1 MSGGMNTRRDKAG
14 LVLGV
19 VFLMIPARWASA
31 AEALPAAAAPATV
44 EASTPRDEP
53 WSPALQA
60 MNLMRIDGAAFY
72 DAVGR
77 PDLASRYGTR
87 HALQITGRVVGGLSL
102 GLGVL
107 SWVAVKALL
116 AGFKLPYC
124 AINDPDPA
132 CHRDETLWVPDLM
145 MAGGAALI
153 VATLGRTDPVSDDEK
168 AELAYDAARR
178 PPSPLPLGL
187 NVSITPQAGSDGATL
202 MLAGRF

>member
-1 MSGGMNTRRDKAG
+1 
-14 LVLGV
+14 VLGA

-31 AEALPAAAAPATV
+31 AEALPTAPAAASV
-44 EASTPRDEP
+44 EVSTPRDKP
-53 WSPALQA
+53 WSPNREAV
-60 MNLMRIDGAAFY
+60 NLMRIDGAAFY

-116 AGFKLPYC
+116 EGFELPGC
-124 AINDPDPA
+124 ALSNNDPS
-132 CHRDETLWVPDLM
+132 CHHDETLWVPDLM
-145 MAGGAALI
+145 MAGGAVLI
-153 VATLGRTDPVSDDEK
+153 LATLGRTDPVSDGEK
-168 AELAYDAARR
+168 ADLAYEAARK

-187 NVSITPQAGSDGATL
+187 SVSIAPHAESDGATL
-202 MLAGRF
+202 TLAGRF